1 MIGLFIQKKLV
12 AMLRDNDTPLEWI
25 HYAAHCSYRYLIEI
39 HKRSHAL
46 GPGSTVGHLV
56 LQFHEMFQKFTIFF
70 LSNFFKFSDWHLSV
84 Q

>member
-56 LQFHEMFQKFTIFF
+56 LQFHEMFQKFTKKFF
-70 LSNFFKFSDWHLSV
+70 
-84 Q
+84 